1 MTADNSVAK
10 DIGSLALATLRA
22 AYRTFRPALGPGTCR
37 FHPTCSE
44 FAFQALEKHG
54 ILKGGRLAAGRLARC
69 RPFSSPGGY
78 DPVP

>member
-1 MTADNSVAK
+1 MTGNKTVAK
-10 DIGSLALATLRA
+10 DLRSLALTTLRA

-37 FHPTCSE
+37 FHPSCSE

-69 RPFSSPGGY
+69 RPFSPGGY

>member
-1 MTADNSVAK
+1 MTVSRPVGK
-10 DIGSLALATLRA
+10 DLKALALGALRS

-44 FAFQALEKHG
+44 YAFQALEKHG
-54 ILKGGRLAAGRLARC
+54 ILKGTRLAAGRLSRC
-69 RPFSSPGGY
+69 HPLTPGGY